1 MSADGLLVAATLRS
15 WRPRPSDQ
23 RNRWLGR
30 VSSIGVKPTLLAR
43 ALPRERSRA
52 DSSTGMR
59 AFVAARRRP
68 ACRCR
73 GPHSAGFRVHA
84 GQRGSESPDR
94 GGRPDH
100 RHRRRLGDVLCRQ
113 RRGRRPAAAPA
124 RRGPPLV
131 VRGSCDPD
139 RGHLHRLSGSAHD
152 LDQLLRPHFTR
163 VRGPCEL
170 RFHHHRRGHAAGAPQ
185 HLALGGAGAVVL
197 GAAGAAD
204 RGPDRPYRAGR
215 GAHRQGAHLPCYGDI
230 FCRRQRDLALRE

>member
-1 MSADGLLVAATLRS
+1 MARSRFEHRRETHASRASIAARTKSRRFKYWYASFRCCAPPACLPVS
-15 WRPRPSDQ
+15 RPSFC
-23 RNRWLGR
+23 WLSCSCG
-30 VSSIGVKPTLLAR
+30 T
-43 ALPRERSRA
+43 E
-52 DSSTGMR
+52 
-59 AFVAARRRP
+59 
-68 ACRCR
+68 
-73 GPHSAGFRVHA
+73 
-84 GQRGSESPDR
+84 RGSESPDR

-100 RHRRRLGDVLCRQ
+100 RYRRRLGDVLCRR

-139 RGHLHRLSGSAHD
+139 RGHLHRLSGRAHD

-170 RFHHHRRGHAAGAPQ
+170 RFHHHGRGHAAGAPQ

-197 GAAGAAD
+197 
-204 RGPDRPYRAGR
+204 GPDRPYRAGR